1 MKRLVLVFYFLLI
14 GMVHYGQAVIEI
26 SNPSSIARKEE
37 VVEIPW
43 ADVIKSFPNID
54 TSGFKVINSVSKKE
68 LEYQLEYKGGSAIQ
82 NLLIQVNIPAKG
94 KMGIQ
99 LVKGKHKP
107 FVAKTF
113 CRFVPERKDDFAW
126 ENDRI
131 AFRMYGKA
139 LEKTPNEMAYGIDVW
154 VKRTDNLIIND
165 WYKRNDYHHDNGQ
178 GMDYYKV
185 GLTLGAGDA
194 APFINDTIWFSKN
207 YTQWKVLDNGP
218 LRSTFQLSY
227 DEWTAVGKKIK
238 AVKTISLDAGSQ
250 LNKTVISYETNEAK
264 PLPVV
269 AGIVKRN
276 EPGEMLL
283 NENDRVMGYWEP
295 QHGKDGITG
304 IGCVFITPV
313 SAMMVKQGHLLAET
327 FITKTNPLIY
337 YQGAAWDKAGLIT
350 SAKKWVS
357 YLETFGQKLK
367 QPVQV
372 VIHK

>member
-1 MKRLVLVFYFLLI
+1 MRIVFLFSFLLLNL
-14 GMVHYGQAVIEI
+14 VHYGQTSIEI
-26 SNPSSIARKEE
+26 SNPSSIARKGE

-43 ADVIKSFPNID
+43 ADVIKSFPGID
-54 TSGFKVINSVSKKE
+54 TWGFKVINSVSKKE
-68 LEYQLEYKGGSAIQ
+68 LEYQLEYKGEEHIQ

-94 KMGIQ
+94 KMRLQ

-107 FVAKTF
+107 FMAKTF

-126 ENDRI
+126 ENDKI

-154 VKRTDNLIIND
+154 VKRTKELIIND
-165 WYKRNDYHHDNGQ
+165 WYKRNDYHQDNGQ

-194 APFINDTIWFSKN
+194 APFINDTIWFPKN

-227 DEWTAVGKKIK
+227 DEWTAAGKKLK

-250 LNKTVISYETNEAK
+250 LGKIEVNYEMGDGD
-264 PLPVV
+264 PLPV
-269 AGIVKRN
+269 ATGIVKRN

-283 NENDRVMGYWEP
+283 NEKDGIMGYWEP
-295 QHGKDGITG
+295 QHGKDGTTG
-304 IGCVFITPV
+304 LGCIFTRPV
-313 SAMMVKQGHLLAET
+313 SEMMITQNHLLTET
-327 FITKTNPLIY
+327 IVARPFSIIY
-337 YQGAAWDKAGLIT
+337 YQGAVWDKAGIIT
-350 SAKKWVS
+350 SAKKWFS

-367 QPVQV
+367 QPVLV
-372 VIHK
+372 VIHN